1 MTADPVSEA
10 QLQRDDWLAWEA
22 ELRAAIAVLRE
33 SGGNDR
39 VQRFLDD
46 RASLAM
52 HNAYCA
58 KPIPFSGSGLPPA
71 PRG

>member
-1 MTADPVSEA
+1 MSADATSEA
-10 QLQRDDWLAWEA
+10 VQQRDDWLAWEA
-22 ELRAAIAVLRE
+22 ELRSAIALLRE
-33 SGGNDR
+33 RGGHER
-39 VQRFLDD
+39 VLRFLDD

-58 KPIPFSGSGLPPA
+58 KPIPFDRSGLPPA